1 MLGTVLARLGGTPY
15 EPIQGRVMRAMP
27 NMPEEASSHR
37 STMMQPIDMGADFE
51 REGTAELTNDPRFF
65 TENVIDKRLAA
76 FEALAIVT
84 ELMSAE
90 AVKQCFE
97 LSKDFKFVGN
107 MFHVAVLQ
115 LVGFLLM
122 CSVMFASTVAT
133 AVLSLQLFFT
143 IRLMTAGPTG
153 FDKAARFYTDKRM
166 WIWRERAIFGVKYS
180 LVFFIL
186 STGCMLYVKFY
197 TEGVGEEGGEEGGE
211 HQKSS
216 GWEKLEHKV
225 IAALVLLLFVF
236 FSLVLALLVKV
247 HQQIFDDSYCTI
259 DTCHPGDLRTALRP
273 TIYR

>member
-1 MLGTVLARLGGTPY
+1 
-15 EPIQGRVMRAMP
+15 
-27 NMPEEASSHR
+27 
-37 STMMQPIDMGADFE
+37 MQPLEMGGDFE

-84 ELMSAE
+84 ELMSGE

-107 MFHVAVLQ
+107 LFHVAVLQ
-115 LVGFLLM
+115 LIGFLLM

-180 LVFFIL
+180 IVFFML
-186 STGCMLYVKFY
+186 STGFMLYVKFY
-197 TEGVGEEGGEEGGE
+197 IEGVVGEEGSEEGGE
-211 HQKSS
+211 HKKREGS
-216 GWEKLEHKV
+216 WEKTEHKV
-225 IAALVLLLFVF
+225 IAALVLLLFTG
-236 FSLVLALLVKV
+236 FSVVLGLLVKV
-247 HQQIFDDSYCTI
+247 HQKIFDDSYCTI

-273 TIYR
+273 TPYR

>member
-1 MLGTVLARLGGTPY
+1 MIGSFLGRIGGNPY
-15 EPIQGRVMRAMP
+15 EPVQGRAMA
-27 NMPEEASSHR
+27 NMELPDDR
-37 STMMQPIDMGADFE
+37 RKSTQMMSVEMGRDFE

-107 MFHVAVLQ
+107 LFHVAVLQ
-115 LVGFLLM
+115 LIGFLLM
-122 CSVMFASTVAT
+122 CSVMFASTIAT

-186 STGCMLYVKFY
+186 STGFMLYVKFY
-197 TEGVGEEGGEEGGE
+197 TEGVGEEGGEEGRGHE
-211 HQKSS
+211 K
-216 GWEKLEHKV
+216 GGRDNWEKTEHKV
-225 IAALVLLLFVF
+225 IAALVLLLFAG
-236 FSLVLALLVKV
+236 FSVVLGLLVKV
-247 HQQIFDDSYCTI
+247 HQQIFDESYCTI

-273 TIYR
+273 TPYR